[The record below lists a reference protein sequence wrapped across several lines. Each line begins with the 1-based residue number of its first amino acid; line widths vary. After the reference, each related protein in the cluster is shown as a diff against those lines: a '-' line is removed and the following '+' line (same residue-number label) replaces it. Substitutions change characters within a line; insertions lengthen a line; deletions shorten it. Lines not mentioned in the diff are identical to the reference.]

1 MLEIGDEYL
10 KWAWTFFRKY
20 HGEAVDLDVLL
31 TYLAVTFDRDK
42 SRCLELADRMCQI
55 GLIQKYE
62 RYETRGGIQVPI
74 GKIME
79 RRHESEE

>member
-1 MLEIGDEYL
+1 MVEIRDKDL
-10 KWAWTFFRKY
+10 RWAWAFFRKY

-31 TYLAVTFDRDK
+31 TYLAVTFYKDK
-42 SRCLELADRMCQI
+42 AGCLELTDRMCQI
-55 GLIQKYE
+55 GLIEKYE